1 MRLEILLTAI
11 LFFGGAFFAG
21 YGLRRVLK
29 LHKEGFLF
37 SIVAG
42 VMVWWALMELILVP
56 MTMKLASFHSFV
68 MVYTIIAGMVS
79 LAGVFC
85 WRDILEDGKELLKN
99 WRQYVTLGHLVALVL
114 ICYQL
119 WFLHHHMYLEWDD
132 TYYVNLANEAVW
144 SDKIYWVY
152 PETGAMADF
161 DKRYVLSLWPIFY
174 AWLQSDRGDP

>member
-29 LHKEGFLF
+29 LHKEGFVF

-56 MTMKLASFHSFV
+56 MTMKLASFHNFV
-68 MVYTIIAGMVS
+68 MVYTIVAGMVS

-85 WRDILEDGKELLKN
+85 WRDILEDGKDFLKN
-99 WRQYVTLGHLVALVL
+99 W
-114 ICYQL
+114 
-119 WFLHHHMYLEWDD
+119 
-132 TYYVNLANEAVW
+132 
-144 SDKIYWVY
+144 
-152 PETGAMADF
+152 
-161 DKRYVLSLWPIFY
+161 
-174 AWLQSDRGDP
+174 

>member
-29 LHKEGFLF
+29 LHKEGFWF

-68 MVYTIIAGMVS
+68 MVYTIAAYHDLGLCEGREFHHLISGK
-79 LAGVFC
+79 
-85 WRDILEDGKELLKN
+85 ILG
-99 WRQYVTLGHLVALVL
+99 
-114 ICYQL
+114 
-119 WFLHHHMYLEWDD
+119 
-132 TYYVNLANEAVW
+132 
-144 SDKIYWVY
+144 
-152 PETGAMADF
+152 
-161 DKRYVLSLWPIFY
+161 
-174 AWLQSDRGDP
+174 

>member
-56 MTMKLASFHSFV
+56 MTMKLAYSGRWERISEELETV
-68 MVYTIIAGMVS
+68 CDTGTSGGTGIDLLSVVVS
-79 LAGVFC
+79 SPSYVSGV
-85 WRDILEDGKELLKN
+85 G
-99 WRQYVTLGHLVALVL
+99 
-114 ICYQL
+114 
-119 WFLHHHMYLEWDD
+119 
-132 TYYVNLANEAVW
+132 
-144 SDKIYWVY
+144 
-152 PETGAMADF
+152 
-161 DKRYVLSLWPIFY
+161 
-174 AWLQSDRGDP
+174 

>member
-68 MVYTIIAGMVS
+68 MVYTIVAGMVS

-85 WRDILEDGKELLKN
+85 WGDILEDGKEFLKN

-114 ICYQL
+114 I
-119 WFLHHHMYLEWDD
+119 
-132 TYYVNLANEAVW
+132 
-144 SDKIYWVY
+144 
-152 PETGAMADF
+152 
-161 DKRYVLSLWPIFY
+161 LSLIHISEPT
-174 AWLQSDRGDP
+174 RR